1 MPEPVNTTSPD
12 SSPPAGSPIAS
23 PGPVDVAAQ
32 TGTAAVSPPEGAPK
46 PPITDVWSRT
56 EPKYRVRAIFFL
68 FINFALFCGLCVFT
82 HWLHVG
88 RPFDFSAD
96 SYLRPLRFWGPQTQS
111 LYDFVLYPISVDQSP
126 IYGAV
131 GGLLVASSVAIPI
144 GVAILYRFPCSLPFC
159 LAVLVFAHMPWM
171 GLTLVGSC
179 ILASVKPFRMS
190 FRFGSALAGLLPV
203 LLYLYLATRGSTE
216 TLAAS
221 ISPERKLLLTY
232 PWLLAILAACVMLA
246 LIIIVARLV
255 KFRPG
260 AVAPLM
266 AAMFATPAIL
276 FHQYVGVDELAY
288 RVLEM
293 DYGPRAKRFEPIQ
306 DANEFILDFLKRQ
319 SERRAGQGWV
329 LEALST
335 QHPEA
340 HIAAV
345 KRRIAVRLLLE
356 VMRDRQR
363 AYDACKSFIADHP
376 NSRFVP
382 NILYI
387 QARALDTRLDDL
399 RFGGPTT
406 QRELYTDYPHAQSE
420 SIWVTLL
427 TQYPNSPLSVAARLR
442 VAQLRLRAGD
452 AAGALAVLSPPSS
465 PSVVTTE
472 TQPAKRPL
480 LRPRA
485 PESSLDF
492 EPEPYVFE
500 AQRLRELI
508 VHNGP
513 DPKYGTRPL
522 QELAALDPHREGYHD
537 QLARLASLYPDSLL
551 YDNLVVRWA
560 SVQADR
566 EIRVAQLRAC
576 LERFPEFPDQ
586 DALPEAM
593 FQLADL
599 EVQALGTGDETRRAT
614 GIARFR
620 EIVDR
625 FGNTCWAGIAAE
637 RLRVF
642 NPPADVATRP
652 LVVAP

>member
-1 MPEPVNTTSPD
+1 M
-12 SSPPAGSPIAS
+12 SSSAGGPSAGAPPAA
-23 PGPVDVAAQ
+23 PVAVAQAP
-32 TGTAAVSPPEGAPK
+32 TAPTAVPPSAEAGGRPA
-46 PPITDVWSRT
+46 IVDVWSRT
-56 EPKYRVRAIFFL
+56 EPKYRVRATFFL
-68 FINFALFCGLCVFT
+68 FINLALFCGLCVFT

-88 RPFDFSAD
+88 QPFDFSLD
-96 SYLRPLRFWGPQTQS
+96 SYVRPLRFWGPQTQS
-111 LYDFVLYPISVDQSP
+111 LYDFVLYPISVDQTP
-126 IYGAV
+126 IYGV
-131 GGLLVASSVAIPI
+131 VVGLLVASIVAIPI

-159 LAVLVFAHMPWM
+159 AAVLVFAHMPWM

-216 TLAAS
+216 ALAAS

-255 KFRPG
+255 NFRPG

-266 AAMFATPAIL
+266 AVMFATPAIL

-293 DYGPRAKRFEPIQ
+293 DYGPRAKRFEPLQ
-306 DANEFILDFLKRQ
+306 DATEFILDFMRRQ
-319 SERRAGQGWV
+319 AERPTGQGWV

-335 QHPEA
+335 EHPAE
-340 HIAAV
+340 HIAAA
-345 KRRIAVRLLLE
+345 KHRIAVRLLLE
-356 VMRDRQR
+356 LMRDRQR
-363 AYDACKSFIADHP
+363 AYEACKSFIADHP

-382 NILYI
+382 NVLYV
-387 QARALDTRLDDL
+387 QARALDTRFDGL
-399 RFGGPTT
+399 RFGGTTT

-420 SIWVTLL
+420 PIWVNLL
-427 TQYPNSPLSVAARLR
+427 TQYPQSPLAVAARLR
-442 VAQLRLRAGD
+442 VAQLRLRADD
-452 AAGALAVLSPPSS
+452 AAGALAVLSPPASAS
-465 PSVVTTE
+465 LITPE
-472 TQPAKRPL
+472 TQPARRPL
-480 LRPRA
+480 LKPRA

-492 EPEPYVFE
+492 EPEPYLFE
-500 AQRLRELI
+500 ARRLRELI
-508 VHNGP
+508 VHNGA
-513 DPKYGTRPL
+513 DPKYGTQPL
-522 QELAALDPHREGYHD
+522 QALAALDPHRRGYHD
-537 QLARLASLYPDSLL
+537 QLALLASQYPDSLL

-560 SVQADR
+560 SAQTDR
-566 EIRVAQLRAC
+566 ETRFLQLRAC
-576 LERFPEFPDQ
+576 LERIAEFPDQ

-599 EVQALGTGDETRRAT
+599 EVQALGTGDETRRAA

-620 EIVDR
+620 QIVDR
-625 FGNTCWAGIAAE
+625 FGNTCWAGLAAE